1 MRHYVERREVVYVMY
16 KCAPI
21 RNCHYFIVVTESH
34 VPLTE
39 LIHAASRYEQGNEV
53 VFQHL
58 TVMSSGLQAGM
69 EELEEI
75 SPGKQG
81 ARTLQ
86 EGL

>member
-1 MRHYVERREVVYVMY
+1 M
-16 KCAPI
+16 
-21 RNCHYFIVVTESH
+21 TESH
-34 VPLTE
+34 VRLIEIIQAATQYE
-39 LIHAASRYEQGNEV
+39 LGRDVMYQ
-53 VFQHL
+53 QL

-81 ARTLQ
+81 AHTLQ

>member
-1 MRHYVERREVVYVMY
+1 MY
-16 KCAPI
+16 
-21 RNCHYFIVVTESH
+21 
-34 VPLTE
+34 
-39 LIHAASRYEQGNEV
+39 
-53 VFQHL
+53 QHL

>member
-1 MRHYVERREVVYVMY
+1 MY

-21 RNCHYFIVVTESH
+21 RNCQYFIVVTESH
-34 VPLTE
+34 VPLIE
-39 LIHAASRYEQGNEV
+39 IIQAATQYEWGRDV
-53 VFQHL
+53 MYQHL